1 MVKEML
7 SADSY
12 LPFLAD
18 QYGNYVVQKT
28 LAVAEPEDLEQLLV
42 KIKPDMK
49 QLRETSDFGQKIYNK
64 LVKTYPYLENKGLK
78 VKTKPK
84 RASQKSNKNSQ
95 KDKKNPPIPK
105 SAPIQP
111 DSFPAYQSYS
121 QSHMGYPQNPN
132 QVAFNG
138 AAPQPGYYGNEQM
151 QLPMAGY
158 PSQPPANG
166 EHQYY

>member
-1 MVKEML
+1 MQINNPDVKNAMVKEML

-78 VKTKPK
+78 VKTKTK
-84 RASQKSNKNSQ
+84 RTSQKSNRNSQ
-95 KDKKNPPIPK
+95 KDKNKKNERRNGK
-105 SAPIQP
+105 SERRKEKKTCLTICGVFLGKKGK
-111 DSFPAYQSYS
+111 SRKT
-121 QSHMGYPQNPN
+121 N
-132 QVAFNG
+132 
-138 AAPQPGYYGNEQM
+138 
-151 QLPMAGY
+151 
-158 PSQPPANG
+158 
-166 EHQYY
+166 